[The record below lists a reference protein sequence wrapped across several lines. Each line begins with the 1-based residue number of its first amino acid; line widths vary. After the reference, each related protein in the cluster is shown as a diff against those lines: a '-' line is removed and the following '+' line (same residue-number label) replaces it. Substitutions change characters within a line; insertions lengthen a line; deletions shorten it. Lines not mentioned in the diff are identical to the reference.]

1 MKYLFSIFIVLHSA
15 LVYAQP
21 KTDCVCSGSTAG
33 GARIYAGAGADFH
46 LMSFVNDEQKYSIS
60 TLGMNLHAGYNL
72 HKSFSLQLV
81 IQKYSLSNEISLE
94 KSTITA
100 KYSYLDLS
108 FHGVYRFIKRGSRF
122 IPYVQGGYTMNSTL
136 KKEIF
141 ASNDNSVQKGF
152 SIHGNYAHLGGGT
165 LFVLA
170 NQFTLFG
177 EAGFHLHPKSIF
189 NGTYVNDIF
198 RMKFGLSIGV
208 NYHF

>member
-72 HKSFSLQLV
+72 HKSISLQLG

-100 KYSYLDLS
+100 K
-108 FHGVYRFIKRGSRF
+108 
-122 IPYVQGGYTMNSTL
+122 
-136 KKEIF
+136 
-141 ASNDNSVQKGF
+141 
-152 SIHGNYAHLGGGT
+152 
-165 LFVLA
+165 
-170 NQFTLFG
+170 
-177 EAGFHLHPKSIF
+177 
-189 NGTYVNDIF
+189 
-198 RMKFGLSIGV
+198 
-208 NYHF
+208 